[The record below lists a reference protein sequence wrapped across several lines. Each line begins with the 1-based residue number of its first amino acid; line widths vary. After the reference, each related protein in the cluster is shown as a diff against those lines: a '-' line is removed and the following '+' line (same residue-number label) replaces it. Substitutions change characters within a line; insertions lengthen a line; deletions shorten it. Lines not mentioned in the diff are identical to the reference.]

1 MLSLLK
7 KKGETAEVAAL
18 PAWHPNFRN
27 YEKLPDIKVVRTAFF
42 INGAAI
48 VLATALGILFG
59 FKEWQ
64 LHVVNGQ
71 IAHLEGLINRDK
83 RVSDQAIAVF
93 KKFQADETRINE
105 VAAFIKSKTL
115 ISVLV
120 LRLAETL
127 PANVAI
133 DGLDLRETGLTMRLA
148 VRGDAAAAS
157 GYATAYLEQL
167 RSDQELAQFDEFN
180 FTSTPM
186 RNPATGRMAVEF
198 LLRLKPVAAAAPKP
212 VRKPLL

>member
-7 KKGETAEVAAL
+7 KKNETAEVAAL

-42 INGAAI
+42 VNGVAI
-48 VLATALGILFG
+48 FVATVLGAYFG

-71 IAHLEGLINRDK
+71 IAHIEGLINRDK
-83 RVSDQAIAVF
+83 RVSDQAIAIH

-105 VAAFIKSKTL
+105 VDAFIKSKA
-115 ISVLV
+115 LV
-120 LRLAETL
+120 SPLVVRLAQTL

-133 DGLDLRETGLTMRLA
+133 DSLDLRESGLTMRLA
-148 VRGDAAAAS
+148 VSGDAAAAS

-167 RSDQELAQFDEFN
+167 RADQQLSQFDEFT
-180 FTSTPM
+180 FTSTPT

-198 LLRLKPVAAAAPKP
+198 LLRLKPPTAAA
-212 VRKPLL
+212 

>member
-7 KKGETAEVAAL
+7 KKTDAAAM
-18 PAWHPNFRN
+18 PMVSSWHPNFRN

-42 INGAAI
+42 ENGAAI
-48 VLATALGILFG
+48 FLATALGIFFG

-71 IAHLEGLINRDK
+71 IANVEALINRDK

-105 VAAFIKSKTL
+105 VDAFIKSKTL
-115 ISVLV
+115 ISALV

-133 DGLDLRETGLTMRLA
+133 DTLELRETGLTMRLA
-148 VRGDAAAAS
+148 VRGDRQA
-157 GYATAYLEQL
+157 
-167 RSDQELAQFDEFN
+167 
-180 FTSTPM
+180 
-186 RNPATGRMAVEF
+186 GRWLWRARGP
-198 LLRLKPVAAAAPKP
+198 LCRLCGGG
-212 VRKPLL
+212 R